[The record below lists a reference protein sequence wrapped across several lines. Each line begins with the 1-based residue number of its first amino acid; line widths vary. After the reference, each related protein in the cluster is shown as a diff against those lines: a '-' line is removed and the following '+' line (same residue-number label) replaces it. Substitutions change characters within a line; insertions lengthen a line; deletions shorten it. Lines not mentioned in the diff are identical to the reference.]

1 MKAIVGLSALVV
13 FACVGAC
20 ATSNEPDGGFGT
32 GGTGAGVGGTGAGV
46 GGTVAG
52 VGGTV
57 AGAGGTVA
65 GAGGTV
71 AGAGGSTAGQ
81 VDSTFATDG
90 YGTSGAWSGYV
101 FVAKDATTTLT
112 PATFE
117 GTLGKKLCV
126 DGSISATDQSFAMI
140 GFNVNQAA
148 SEPNPVET
156 WTTTGTGIS
165 VNVSNPGQTPM
176 RIKVTVGTT
185 DYCTDLSAAG
195 GAQTK
200 VWADFKTLCWGSEG
214 VVLPAGSAI
223 SSVAVQVPGTASAAT
238 PYNFC
243 VVNLAPTP

>member
-65 GAGGTV
+65 GAGG
-71 AGAGGSTAGQ
+71 STAGQ

-90 YGTSGAWSGYV
+90 YGTSGAWSGYLFTANDAMTTV
-101 FVAKDATTTLT
+101 SPACPTPCFVGAGA
-112 PATFE
+112 
-117 GTLGKKLCV
+117 KLCAS
-126 DGSISATDQSFAMI
+126 GSVGATYGSFAMI
-140 GFNVNQAA
+140 GYNVNQNVSGTAPA
-148 SEPNPVET
+148 T

-185 DYCTDLSAAG
+185 DYCTDLSTAG

-200 VWADFKTLCWGSEG
+200 VWADFKTMCWGTAG

-223 SSVAVQVPGTASAAT
+223 TSVALQVPGTEAAAT

-243 VVNLAPTP
+243 VVNLAPM